1 MVLWAFHAPGEENFE
16 AVDVFLGAREWE
28 RGDHQ
33 KGKWKET
40 TRDLGG

>member
-1 MVLWAFHAPGEENFE
+1 MVLLAFHAAGEENLE
-16 AVDVFLGAREWE
+16 VVDVFLGGRERE
-28 RGDHQ
+28 RGHHQ

>member
-1 MVLWAFHAPGEENFE
+1 MVLLALHAAGEENLE
-16 AVDVFLGAREWE
+16 VVDVFLGARAWE
-28 RGDHQ
+28 RGRHQ